1 MDACSVA
8 QDFLA
13 CLDAEKG
20 YSPKTQLAY
29 ASDLSQFLEFVRS
42 EGVAVPEG
50 VSVALVRRWIVSMKQ
65 RGLAASTIARHV
77 YALRS
82 FWRFLQD
89 SDLVDHDPLSRISV
103 PKRRQ
108 LLPTRLSV
116 EEARHLLA
124 AGADHR
130 DPVVAARD
138 FAMMATLVFTGV
150 RRSELLALRLED
162 VMLPSRTL
170 HVRCGK
176 GGKGR
181 MIPLV
186 EEVVDAIGTWLAV
199 RPAAA
204 HDYLFT
210 TVCGNR
216 IYPSRLQIIWQRVRK
231 QSGVTREGVSL
242 HTLRHTFATLLLKGG
257 ADLVAIQGLL
267 GHSRLETTAVYLHA
281 DTRDLRS
288 GVERHPLAGT
298 GVATDPAKHTEAP
311 APRPAPAW
319 RRLPTQSR

>member
-1 MDACSVA
+1 
-8 QDFLA
+8 
-13 CLDAEKG
+13 
-20 YSPKTQLAY
+20 
-29 ASDLSQFLEFVRS
+29 
-42 EGVAVPEG
+42 
-50 VSVALVRRWIVSMKQ
+50 MKQ

-82 FWRFLQD
+82 LWRFLQD
-89 SDLVDHDPLSRISV
+89 SDLVGHDPLSRISV

-108 LLPTRLSV
+108 LLPTCLSV
-116 EEARHLLA
+116 EEARHQLA

-199 RPAAA
+199 RPVAA

-257 ADLVAIQGLL
+257 ANLVTIQEMPRHTDLATTSTCLQVSVPHLQDAA
-267 GHSRLETTAVYLHA
+267 RL
-281 DTRDLRS
+281 
-288 GVERHPLAGT
+288 HPLGGRGSDGRRRPMLA
-298 GVATDPAKHTEAP
+298 ATQGGRGCLTS
-311 APRPAPAW
+311 
-319 RRLPTQSR
+319 T